1 MDSVAILKDLIAFDT
16 SVPPGLNYGAIMDYL
31 EPLFAQAG
39 CQTQKIAIPPEY
51 ADGREGRVNLLAH
64 RRAPGK
70 PRLIFYAH
78 ADVVPAQ
85 GWNAFKPRVEN
96 GRIYGRGAADMKGA
110 IAALLLGLARVKD
123 RPLAY
128 DLSAMIT
135 TDEEIGQA
143 DQLRYLSRFLEPLKG
158 AYLFDLDGSAGFVS
172 IAGLGALGMT
182 VKVKGKSVHSAMSH
196 LGENA
201 VEKAIPLLNALAD
214 LKKKV
219 SARRSKT
226 PASPDSGLTM
236 MEARLNINMIQGGI
250 KSNIVPDECT
260 ITIDR
265 RLIPEESIGEAEE
278 ELRQALAAVPDVRWE
293 IDQVFRIPTVPP
305 AEDPVVDRLSAIIQ
319 EVTGTSGKYGEMG
332 SGNLGHLA
340 SQEWQA
346 KHFGSGVIRP
356 DSNIHGKDEFVRQQ
370 DIEDLATVIAR
381 FIS

>member
-1 MDSVAILKDLIAFDT
+1 MDSVTILKDLIAFDT
-16 SVPPGLNYGAIMDYL
+16 SVPPGANYGAIMDYL

-85 GWNAFKPRVEN
+85 GWDAFKPWVEN

-110 IAALLLGLARVKD
+110 IAALLLGLTEVKD

-135 TDEEIGQA
+135 TDEEIGLA

-201 VEKAIPLLNALAD
+201 VEKAVPLLNALAD

-219 SARRSKT
+219 TARRSKT

-265 RLIPEESIGEAEE
+265 QLIPEESITEAEE

-293 IDQVFRIPTVPP
+293 IDRVFRIPTVPP
-305 AEDPVVDRLSAIIQ
+305 AEDPIVDRLSAIIQ